1 MEHIDIRID
10 GLVPDFEL
18 ARQIGETVAARD
30 NDETTLV
37 SWCDSLRGVHSPQ
50 CLHCEIKGEPGWLVY
65 GRNHGGRL
73 RIAFNNDTFVF
84 IYS

>member
-1 MEHIDIRID
+1 
-10 GLVPDFEL
+10 VPDFEL
-18 ARQIGETVAARD
+18 ARQISALIAGRGH
-30 NDETTLV
+30 DEYTLV

-73 RIAFNNDTFVF
+73 RIAFNNDALVF